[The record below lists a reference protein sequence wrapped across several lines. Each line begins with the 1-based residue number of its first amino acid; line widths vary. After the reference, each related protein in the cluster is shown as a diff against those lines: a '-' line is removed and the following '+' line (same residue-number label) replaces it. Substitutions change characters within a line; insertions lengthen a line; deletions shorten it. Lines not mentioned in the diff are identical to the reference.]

1 MPGKI
6 DIYNLGQVG
15 VDLVDSPVHKR
26 DGALISAQN
35 AAHRQEEAEGGL
47 TKRAGMDLLNA
58 IAAAG
63 AVNAMFVVRL
73 TDPLPGDA
81 D

>member
-6 DIYNLGQVG
+6 DIYNLGQIG
-15 VDLVDSPVHKR
+15 VDLVESPVHKK

-47 TKRAGMDLLNA
+47 AKRAGMTKLNSTA
-58 IAAAG
+58 SAG
-63 AVNAMFVVRL
+63 AIYSMFVVRL
-73 TDPLPGDA
+73 TDPIPGDI